1 MHTPRRLWR
10 SVMWLTVLWLT
21 ASGALA
27 AERGHCGRQAGPQC
41 LHSFALP
48 AGAGQMHYYA
58 SRAPRPGD
66 PHGPQTALLILHGHP
81 RDVGRSFEAGLQ
93 AARAAGRLPRTL
105 VVAPLYQVA
114 PAQAGRC
121 SMPDTPGAQPGDALW
136 SCAGWLAGAPSL
148 GAHPLGAF
156 AALDALLGEL
166 ARQWPSLRSVTLV
179 GFSAGAQMLQ
189 HSIGFA
195 ADPPAGVAL
204 RYVIADPGSWLY
216 FDPVR
221 PVPLR
226 GERTVP
232 WEACGTGGCTWR
244 FDVPA
249 TSPACAYD
257 HWKYGTQSLPGY
269 LRVPARRPAH
279 TMRRPR
285 SITWKVPSTAVP
297 TRVRSTRF
305 STNPAR
311 PCCRGLSDCS
321 EGWRMPPMNRPCSSR
336 ARPGAWS
343 SCQVARMTWPVY
355 WAPMQRGPCCSRRRP
370 ERAAAPRQVRKIIQ
384 DQPIFF
390 RLCQPLR
397 ALRLEQGDDR
407 LFPRQY
413 RACGFGG
420 VRQQNK
426 NHKVGGA
433 RE

>member
-269 LRVPARRPAH
+269 LPRTGAQARAHYAAAQVDYLEGALDSSADKGTFYPILDKSCAAMLQGPFRLQRGLAYAAYEQAVLKPRTPRRMIIVPGCAH
-279 TMRRPR
+279 D
-285 SITWKVPSTAVP
+285 VACVLGADA
-297 TRVRSTRF
+297 
-305 STNPAR
+305 AR
-311 PCCRGLSDCS
+311 PVLFA
-321 EGWRMPPMNRPCSSR
+321 PPP
-336 ARPGAWS
+336 
-343 SCQVARMTWPVY
+343 
-355 WAPMQRGPCCSRRRP
+355 
-370 ERAAAPRQVRKIIQ
+370 
-384 DQPIFF
+384 
-390 RLCQPLR
+390 
-397 ALRLEQGDDR
+397 
-407 LFPRQY
+407 
-413 RACGFGG
+413 
-420 VRQQNK
+420 
-426 NHKVGGA
+426 
-433 RE
+433 